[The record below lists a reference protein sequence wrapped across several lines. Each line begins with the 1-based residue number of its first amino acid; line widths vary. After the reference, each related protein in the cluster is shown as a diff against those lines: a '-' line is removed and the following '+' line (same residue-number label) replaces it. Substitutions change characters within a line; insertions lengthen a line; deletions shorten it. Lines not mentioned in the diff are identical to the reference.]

1 MLYKVGLL
9 QVGSNNLIPYAWKM
23 YDKNERLCDEFK
35 KTYSRICKPYFI
47 GVWDTVGSVFGKRKR
62 FLDATLNPD
71 VTYAYH
77 AVAVDERRKKFPVSL
92 WDESRKAQHQTIEQV
107 WFPGVHSDVG
117 GSYPEADLSDIALE
131 WMLDKAIGCGLKTT
145 GTLKSS
151 ISPDPLGAIHESRKG
166 FWRFWRPSIR
176 CIPKGARIH
185 PSVHARMKN
194 SEMDYDPPNVR

>member
-1 MLYKVGLL
+1 MPKNIVICSDGTGNEFGDNNTNVVKLFSVVKCDQNQVAFYDPGVGTLGTWGRSKWARSLSRFIMQGTGGGIRRNVEDAYVYLMNQFESGDQLFLFGFSRGAYTVRALAGMLYKVGLL

-71 VTYAYH
+71 VSYAYH

-92 WDESRKAQHQTIEQV
+92 WDE
-107 WFPGVHSDVG
+107 
-117 GSYPEADLSDIALE
+117 
-131 WMLDKAIGCGLKTT
+131 
-145 GTLKSS
+145 
-151 ISPDPLGAIHESRKG
+151 
-166 FWRFWRPSIR
+166 
-176 CIPKGARIH
+176 
-185 PSVHARMKN
+185 
-194 SEMDYDPPNVR
+194 